1 VSNPQ
6 IELWYTYGSP
16 YSYLAVERI
25 ESLAAS
31 AGVAIAW
38 RPFILGPIFQ
48 ALHGSS
54 DSPFSRNAPRGSHM
68 WKDVRRRAER
78 HRISFGHPTEFPR
91 RSLLAT
97 RVSLLVEHEPWIGEL
112 SRRVYRANF
121 VEDRTIDSVDVI
133 GDVLR
138 ELSADLALSIDPAE
152 LLARA
157 EAPETKQRL
166 RERTDEAMARG
177 IFGAPTVFVG
187 DGELYWGDD
196 RLEDAIDA
204 AVAASGRAHVPVMSA
219 EEARAFMREWI
230 EPWNAGDLE
239 AILAHYADHIEQT
252 SPLVV
257 ERFGR
262 ADGTVVGKGEL
273 RAYFSA
279 GLAAAKPKIHF
290 EAIDAVPGVDGVAM
304 IYKNQV
310 GTTVVE
316 VVELDH
322 RKKIVRARVHR

>member
-1 VSNPQ
+1 MSTPQ
-6 IELWYTYGSP
+6 VELWYTYGSP
-16 YSYLAVERI
+16 YSYLAVERV

-78 HRISFGHPTEFPR
+78 HRIAFGHPTEFPR

-97 RVSLLVEHEPWIGEL
+97 RVSLLVENEPWIGEL
-112 SRRVYRANF
+112 SKRVFAANF
-121 VEDRTIDSVDVI
+121 VDDRTIDSADVI

-138 ELSADLALSIDPAE
+138 KLAADLSLSIDPAE

-157 EAPETKQRL
+157 ESPETKQRL
-166 RERTDEAMARG
+166 RERTDEAMTRG

-196 RLEDAIDA
+196 RLEDAIE
-204 AVAASGRAHVPVMSA
+204 AASVAHPPVMSA
-219 EEARAFMREWI
+219 DEARAFMREWI

-239 AILAHYADHIEQT
+239 AILAHYADHIEHT
-252 SPLVV
+252 SPLIV

-262 ADGTVVGKGEL
+262 ADGTVVGKAEL

-279 GLAAAKPKIHF
+279 GIAAANPKLHF
-290 EAIDAVPGVDGVAM
+290 EPIDALPGVDGIAM
-304 IYKNQV
+304 IYKNQL
-310 GTTVVE
+310 GTTVAE
-316 VVELDH
+316 VVQLD
-322 RKKIVRARVHR
+322 RRRKIVRARVYR